1 MAAIILGNSN
11 PTMPDVNNV
20 SHGDLGNLTADDHS
34 QYHNDTRGDVRYYT
48 KTALAAAG
56 SQAPVH
62 WDNITDFKIDTIAE
76 ASAASG
82 VAVDTVLLKD
92 GYIRLVEQTDPATPA
107 SGYGILFVDSSDSK
121 LKFKSDAGTVYVL
134 STTEA

>member
-11 PTMPDVNNV
+11 PTTANLNTIT
-20 SHGDLGNLTADDHS
+20 HGGLGTLTADDHS

-48 KTALAAAG
+48 KTALSTTG
-56 SQAPVH
+56 APVH
-62 WDNITDFKIDTIAE
+62 WDNITDFKTDTIAE

-82 VAVDTVLLKD
+82 VTVDTVLLKD
-92 GYIRLVEQTDPATPA
+92 GYIRLVEQTDPGVPA
-107 SGYGILFVDSSDSK
+107 SGYAVLFVDTDSK
-121 LKFKSDAGTVYVL
+121 LKLRTSADVVYVL